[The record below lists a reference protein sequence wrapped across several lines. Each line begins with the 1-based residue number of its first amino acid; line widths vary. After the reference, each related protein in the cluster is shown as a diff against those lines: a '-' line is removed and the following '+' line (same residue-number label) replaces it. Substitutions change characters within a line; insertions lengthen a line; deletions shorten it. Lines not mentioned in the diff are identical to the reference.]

1 MKSEVP
7 TVRSP
12 RGRAISC
19 RGWQQEAALRCLMNN
34 LDPEVAEKPEELIVY
49 GGRGK
54 AARSW
59 GAFHLITRELRRLEN
74 DQNLLVQS
82 GKPVAGFATHEEAPL
97 ALVANLNFVGALS
110 DWADFAIL
118 LQT

>member
-1 MKSEVP
+1 MKTDVP
-7 TVRSP
+7 TVRCP
-12 RGRAISC
+12 RSRAISC

-59 GAFHLITRELRRLEN
+59 GAFHLITQELRRVGN
-74 DQNLLVQS
+74 DQTLPVQS
-82 GKPVAGFATHEEAPL
+82 GQPVAVFPAHPEAPRALL
-97 ALVANLNFVGALS
+97 ARSKFV
-110 DWADFAIL
+110 
-118 LQT
+118 

>member
-59 GAFHLITRELRRLEN
+59 GAFHLITRELRRLGN
-74 DQNLLVQS
+74 DQTLLIQA
-82 GKPVAGFATHEEAPL
+82 GKPVAVFPNHQEAPPL
-97 ALVANLNFVGALS
+97 VVAHSNLVAAR
-110 DWADFAIL
+110 ADY
-118 LQT
+118 

>member
-1 MKSEVP
+1 MSLTVPGEKAEVGL
-7 TVRSP
+7 S
-12 RGRAISC
+12 RGPFRAARGTQISC
-19 RGWQQEAALRCLMNN
+19 KGWQQEAALRMLMNN

-74 DQNLLVQS
+74 DQTLLVQS
-82 GKPVAGFATHEEAPL
+82 GKPAAVFSTHPDAPPAPIGRAHL
-97 ALVANLNFVGALS
+97 
-110 DWADFAIL
+110 
-118 LQT
+118 

>member
-1 MKSEVP
+1 MNIDVP

-12 RGRAISC
+12 RGRTISC

-74 DQNLLVQS
+74 EQTFLVQS
-82 GKPVAGFATHEEAPL
+82 RKPVAVFATHEEGPRGWVRNSKL
-97 ALVANLNFVGALS
+97 GGAGV
-110 DWADFAIL
+110 
-118 LQT
+118 

>member
-1 MKSEVP
+1 MNIDVP
-7 TVRSP
+7 TGRSP
-12 RGRAISC
+12 GGRTISW

-74 DQNLLVQS
+74 DQTLLVQS
-82 GKPVAGFATHEEAPL
+82 GKPGAVFATHEEAPHV
-97 ALVANLNFVGALS
+97 LVAKSNFVGALS
-110 DWADFAIL
+110 DWANFDKLEQA
-118 LQT
+118 